1 METKARRS
9 AYADRA
15 FSKKKAVLASC
26 LLQKKAMRMLASSN
40 DWVAVGED
48 PRDGGTGGGGGG
60 GAAAAHSSSLHPG
73 CQPPWGRPP
82 PWSRLPASHPLPLIP
97 ASKEV

>member
-15 FSKKKAVLASC
+15 FSKKKAVLAWC

-48 PRDGGTGGGGGG
+48 PRDGGQAARGGGGG

-73 CQPPWGRPP
+73 CQPPWGR
-82 PWSRLPASHPLPLIP
+82 LPASHPLPLIP